1 MFLIRYILLKLSLI
15 IINSFDKFLTK
26 YFKLI
31 RGDDFMKTEKLVT
44 ILIMLGLILL
54 SIYYGF
60 SKFLI

>member
-26 YFKLI
+26 YVKLI

-60 SKFLI
+60 SKFFI